1 MELPQIINKIQ
12 KDQKPNCH
20 FWRAGSRNT
29 ALGANA
35 GGWACLHSTPPK
47 GWANH
52 LSHPSAHPLNTPL
65 PLPCGKNQ
73 LIPTPHL
80 GDVAR
85 EPLTWFCSPLLY
97 ECPRKTFPDLLFW
110 SRINFYWLRRPR
122 SLVSNNNSLAMSLG
136 LECLCLLLEDL
147 SRAPKGKNSAI

>member
-20 FWRAGSRNT
+20 FWRAGSKCRGLSMP
-29 ALGANA
+29 ALDTTKGV
-35 GGWACLHSTPPK
+35 GKPPK
-47 GWANH
+47 PP
-52 LSHPSAHPLNTPL
+52 LSPPPEHPL

-73 LIPTPHL
+73 LIPSPHL
-80 GDVAR
+80 GDLAR
-85 EPLTWFCSPLLY
+85 EPLTWFFSPLLY

-122 SLVSNNNSLAMSLG
+122 SLVSNNSSLAMSLG